1 MEFDVLWA
9 ALHGVS
15 AYAELLK
22 TPVMEQSRAL
32 VGSLAQGRG
41 TEALEAYTQLF
52 HLLRRE
58 GYQGLGDWL
67 WDGLRYVESPYG
79 TLAERGDS
87 DPALENAARREVE
100 TFLLLARMDCDRYV
114 GELSNL
120 LPPVYAP
127 VLAGLPRWRASA
139 PFDFDG
145 LTAFYQENGCGLF
158 ARYRAFV
165 WDSGEL
171 IPVADPDCPRPEE
184 LMGYELQ
191 RGQVVANTQAM
202 LEGHLVNNVLLF
214 GDGGTGKSATV
225 KSMLFRPGFG
235 DLRLIEVQKE
245 GLAQMPRLIRSLAG
259 RRQKFILF
267 IDDLAFDQ
275 DDNTYSI
282 MKTILE
288 GGLERRPANV
298 AIYATSNRRHLVRE
312 CFADRD
318 GDEIHRGD
326 TMQES
331 LSLSDRFGLSVN
343 FSVPDKTRYLD
354 IVHALAEER
363 GLEVSGSQLDTGA
376 EQGALARGGR
386 SPRCAKQYIAM
397 VESRLK
403 QGLPL

>member
-67 WDGLRYVESPYG
+67 WDGLRYVESPCG

-139 PFDFDG
+139 PLT
-145 LTAFYQENGCGLF
+145 LTALRRFTRRMAAACSPATGPL
-158 ARYRAFV
+158 
-165 WDSGEL
+165 SG
-171 IPVADPDCPRPEE
+171 
-184 LMGYELQ
+184 
-191 RGQVVANTQAM
+191 T
-202 LEGHLVNNVLLF
+202 
-214 GDGGTGKSATV
+214 
-225 KSMLFRPGFG
+225 
-235 DLRLIEVQKE
+235 
-245 GLAQMPRLIRSLAG
+245 AG
-259 RRQKFILF
+259 
-267 IDDLAFDQ
+267 
-275 DDNTYSI
+275 S
-282 MKTILE
+282 
-288 GGLERRPANV
+288 
-298 AIYATSNRRHLVRE
+298 
-312 CFADRD
+312 
-318 GDEIHRGD
+318 
-326 TMQES
+326 
-331 LSLSDRFGLSVN
+331 
-343 FSVPDKTRYLD
+343 
-354 IVHALAEER
+354 
-363 GLEVSGSQLDTGA
+363 
-376 EQGALARGGR
+376 
-386 SPRCAKQYIAM
+386 
-397 VESRLK
+397 
-403 QGLPL
+403 

>member
-171 IPVADPDCPRPEE
+171 IPVADPDCPQPQD
-184 LMGYELQ
+184 LLGYELQ
-191 RGQVVANTQAM
+191 REQVEQNTRLLLSGRQA
-202 LEGHLVNNVLLF
+202 NNVLLF

-225 KSMLFRPGFG
+225 KSMLYLPGME
-235 DLRLIEVQKE
+235 DLRLIEIQKE
-245 GLAQMPRLIRSLAG
+245 NLTGLPSLIRSLAS

-275 DDNTYSI
+275 DDKTYSS

-288 GGLERRPANV
+288 GSLEKRPVNV
-298 AIYATSNRRHLVRE
+298 AIYATSNRRHLVRQT
-312 CFADRD
+312 FTDRA
-318 GDEIHRGD
+318 GDEVD
-326 TMQES
+326 TFETIS
-331 LSLSDRFGLSVN
+331 EKTALAERFGLRI
-343 FSVPDKTRYLD
+343 PYLTMNKAGFLALVD
-354 IVHALAEER
+354 HLADQAGVQMEREQLHAQAMAWEIR
-363 GLEVSGSQLDTGA
+363 HSGRTPRVARQFIASLGA
-376 EQGALARGGR
+376 
-386 SPRCAKQYIAM
+386 
-397 VESRLK
+397 
-403 QGLPL
+403 

>member
-127 VLAGLPRWRASA
+127 VLAGLPRWRRL
-139 PFDFDG
+139 PLLT
-145 LTAFYQENGCGLF
+145 LTALRRFTRRMAAACSPATGPL
-158 ARYRAFV
+158 
-165 WDSGEL
+165 SG
-171 IPVADPDCPRPEE
+171 
-184 LMGYELQ
+184 
-191 RGQVVANTQAM
+191 T
-202 LEGHLVNNVLLF
+202 
-214 GDGGTGKSATV
+214 
-225 KSMLFRPGFG
+225 
-235 DLRLIEVQKE
+235 
-245 GLAQMPRLIRSLAG
+245 AG
-259 RRQKFILF
+259 
-267 IDDLAFDQ
+267 
-275 DDNTYSI
+275 S
-282 MKTILE
+282 
-288 GGLERRPANV
+288 
-298 AIYATSNRRHLVRE
+298 
-312 CFADRD
+312 
-318 GDEIHRGD
+318 
-326 TMQES
+326 
-331 LSLSDRFGLSVN
+331 
-343 FSVPDKTRYLD
+343 
-354 IVHALAEER
+354 
-363 GLEVSGSQLDTGA
+363 
-376 EQGALARGGR
+376 
-386 SPRCAKQYIAM
+386 
-397 VESRLK
+397 
-403 QGLPL
+403 

>member
-41 TEALEAYTQLF
+41 TEALGAYTQLF

-245 GLAQMPRLIRSLAG
+245 GLADLPRLIRTLGG
-259 RRQKFILF
+259 RRLKFILF

-275 DDNTYSI
+275 DDKTYSAL
-282 MKTILE
+282 KTILE

-298 AIYATSNRRHLVRE
+298 AVYATSNRRRLVRQT
-312 CFADRD
+312 FSDRA
-318 GDEIHRGD
+318 GDEVDASETI
-326 TMQES
+326 QEKT
-331 LSLSDRFGLSVN
+331 SLSDRFGLRI
-343 FSVPDKTRYLD
+343 PYL
-354 IVHALAEER
+354 ALNQAEF
-363 GLEVSGSQLDTGA
+363 LELVEGMA
-376 EQGALARGGR
+376 EQAGIALDRDSLRAEAVKWEMRNPGR
-386 SPRCAKQYIAM
+386 TPRTAKQFIA
-397 VESRLK
+397 SLS
-403 QGLPL
+403 L

>member
-298 AIYATSNRRHLVRE
+298 AIYAASNRRHLVRQS
-312 CFADRD
+312 FSDRA
-318 GDEIHRGD
+318 GDEVDAFETISEKTALAERFGLRIPYL
-326 TMQES
+326 TMSKADYLALVDHLAARAGVAMSAELLHAQAMTWEIRHAGRTPRTAQQFIAS
-331 LSLSDRFGLSVN
+331 LSLQ
-343 FSVPDKTRYLD
+343 
-354 IVHALAEER
+354 E
-363 GLEVSGSQLDTGA
+363 
-376 EQGALARGGR
+376 
-386 SPRCAKQYIAM
+386 KQ
-397 VESRLK
+397 
-403 QGLPL
+403 

>member
-87 DPALENAARREVE
+87 DPALENAARRAVE

-225 KSMLFRPGFG
+225 KSMLFR
-235 DLRLIEVQKE
+235 
-245 GLAQMPRLIRSLAG
+245 
-259 RRQKFILF
+259 
-267 IDDLAFDQ
+267 DDLAFDQ

-298 AIYATSNRRHLVRE
+298 AIYATSNRRHLVRQS
-312 CFADRD
+312 FSDRA
-318 GDEIHRGD
+318 GDEVDAFETISEKTALAERFGLRIPYL
-326 TMQES
+326 TMSKADYLALVDHLAARAGVAMSAELLHAQAMTWEIRHAGRTPRTAQQFIAS
-331 LSLSDRFGLSVN
+331 LSLQ
-343 FSVPDKTRYLD
+343 
-354 IVHALAEER
+354 E
-363 GLEVSGSQLDTGA
+363 
-376 EQGALARGGR
+376 
-386 SPRCAKQYIAM
+386 KQ
-397 VESRLK
+397 
-403 QGLPL
+403 

>member
-298 AIYATSNRRHLVRE
+298 AIYATSNRRHLIKE
-312 CFADRD
+312 TWNDRND
-318 GDEIHRGD
+318 QDNSNDKHHSD
-326 TMQES
+326 TVEEK
-331 LSLSDRFGLSVN
+331 LSLVNRFGVTISYSKPSQKEFFN
-343 FSVPDKTRYLD
+343 
-354 IVHALAEER
+354 IVTE
-363 GLEVSGSQLDTGA
+363 
-376 EQGALARGGR
+376 LARKSGCTLSDEELCREANKWELSHGGISGR
-386 SPRCAKQYIAM
+386 TATQFVNYIMANN
-397 VESRLK
+397 
-403 QGLPL
+403 

>member
-171 IPVADPDCPRPEE
+171 IPVADPDCPHPVE
-184 LMGYELQ
+184 LLGYEQQ
-191 RGQVVANTQAM
+191 RQQVLDNTRLLVA
-202 LEGHLVNNVLLF
+202 GRPSNNVLLF

-225 KSMLFRPGFG
+225 KSMLYLEGME
-235 DLRLIEVQKE
+235 DLRLIEIQKE
-245 GLAQMPRLIRSLAG
+245 NLVGMPRLIRSLAG

-275 DDNTYSI
+275 DDQTYSSL
-282 MKTILE
+282 KTILE
-288 GGLERRPANV
+288 GGLEKRPVNV
-298 AIYATSNRRHLVRE
+298 AIYATSNRRHLVRQTFSE
-312 CFADRD
+312 RA
-318 GDEIHRGD
+318 GEEVD
-326 TMQES
+326 TFETIS
-331 LSLSDRFGLSVN
+331 EKTALAERFGLRIPYMTMN
-343 FSVPDKTRYLD
+343 KREYLALID
-354 IVHALAEER
+354 HLAGLYQVEMDREFLHARAMEWEIRHAGRTPRVAPQFIASL
-363 GLEVSGSQLDTGA
+363 TG
-376 EQGALARGGR
+376 
-386 SPRCAKQYIAM
+386 
-397 VESRLK
+397 
-403 QGLPL
+403 

>member
-87 DPALENAARREVE
+87 DPALENAARRGGG
-100 TFLLLARMDCDRYV
+100 D
-114 GELSNL
+114 
-120 LPPVYAP
+120 LPPSGPDGLRPVCGGAVQSAAPGVRSGAGWAAP
-127 VLAGLPRWRASA
+127 VAGVCT
-139 PFDFDG
+139 FDFDG

-202 LEGHLVNNVLLF
+202 LEGHLVNNVLPLWRRRHWQVSHCKVYAVPPRIR
-214 GDGGTGKSATV
+214 GSAAD
-225 KSMLFRPGFG
+225 RG
-235 DLRLIEVQKE
+235 
-245 GLAQMPRLIRSLAG
+245 A
-259 RRQKFILF
+259 
-267 IDDLAFDQ
+267 
-275 DDNTYSI
+275 
-282 MKTILE
+282 E
-288 GGLERRPANV
+288 GGA
-298 AIYATSNRRHLVRE
+298 
-312 CFADRD
+312 
-318 GDEIHRGD
+318 G
-326 TMQES
+326 
-331 LSLSDRFGLSVN
+331 
-343 FSVPDKTRYLD
+343 PD
-354 IVHALAEER
+354 AP
-363 GLEVSGSQLDTGA
+363 G
-376 EQGALARGGR
+376 
-386 SPRCAKQYIAM
+386 
-397 VESRLK
+397 
-403 QGLPL
+403 

>member
-171 IPVADPDCPRPEE
+171 IPVADPDCPHPVE
-184 LMGYELQ
+184 LLGYEQQ
-191 RGQVVANTQAM
+191 RQQVLDNTRLLVA
-202 LEGHLVNNVLLF
+202 GRPSNNVLLF

-225 KSMLFRPGFG
+225 KSMLYLEGME
-235 DLRLIEVQKE
+235 DLRLIEIQKE
-245 GLAQMPRLIRSLAG
+245 NLVGMPRLIRSLAG

-275 DDNTYSI
+275 DDQTYSSL
-282 MKTILE
+282 KTILE
-288 GGLERRPANV
+288 GGLEKRPVNV
-298 AIYATSNRRHLVRE
+298 AIYATSNRRHLVRQTFSE
-312 CFADRD
+312 RA
-318 GDEIHRGD
+318 GEEID
-326 TMQES
+326 TFETIS
-331 LSLSDRFGLSVN
+331 EKTALAERFGLRIPYMTMN
-343 FSVPDKTRYLD
+343 KREYLALID
-354 IVHALAEER
+354 HLAGLYQVEMDRELLHARAMEWEIRHAGRTPRVARQFIASL
-363 GLEVSGSQLDTGA
+363 TG
-376 EQGALARGGR
+376 
-386 SPRCAKQYIAM
+386 
-397 VESRLK
+397 
-403 QGLPL
+403 